1 MTEPYGKELILDIHE
16 CRSDRLDRKSV
27 NKFMSALCT
36 AIDMEPVKLY
46 FWEAHEIQEPDH
58 VRGLSACQFIRT
70 SSVVVHTLDASRRV
84 FINIFSCKDFST
96 TAARVVVRESFGG
109 LVYNSREFERD

>member
-1 MTEPYGKELILDIHE
+1 MTKPYGKELILDIYN
-16 CRSDRLDRKSV
+16 CDASKLNRKNV

-46 FWEAHEIQEPDH
+46 FWEAHEIEEPDH

-70 SSVVVHTLDASRRV
+70 SSVTIHALDHDRRV
-84 FINIFSCKDFST
+84 FLNVFSCKEFDT
-96 TAARVVVRESFGG
+96 NRVLAVTALTFGG
-109 LVYNSREFERD
+109 TLRKATEIDRD